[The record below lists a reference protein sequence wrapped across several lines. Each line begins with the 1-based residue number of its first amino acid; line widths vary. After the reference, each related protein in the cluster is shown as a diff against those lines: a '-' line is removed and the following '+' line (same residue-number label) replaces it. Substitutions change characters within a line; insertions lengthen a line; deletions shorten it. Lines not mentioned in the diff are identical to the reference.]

1 MPGVL
6 YSAKKRHVMIDS
18 RKRLFSLTIL
28 LACFIACS
36 TLGIAQVLTPQDS
49 VRKFVQEFYDWY
61 GIISHK
67 NSKIAPDVRAITEK
81 AKMFSPKLIVAL
93 KEDYEASSKHPEEI
107 VGLDWDP
114 FLCSQELEDRYQVGD
129 IKKQGKNYLIEL
141 YGVSGG
147 KRNPEPNVIAEVAQ
161 IGTQWIF
168 VNFRSPHGGD
178 MQSDLKKLKQIRNKS
193 HK

>member
-1 MPGVL
+1 
-6 YSAKKRHVMIDS
+6 MIDS

-49 VRKFVQEFYDWY
+49 VRKFVQEFYYWY
-61 GIISHK
+61 GIVSHK
-67 NSKIAPDVRAITEK
+67 NSKLPSDERAIKEK
-81 AKMFSPKLIVAL
+81 PNMFSARLIAAL
-93 KEDYEASSKHPEEI
+93 KEDFEASSKHPEEI

-114 FLCSQELEDRYQVGD
+114 FLCSQELDDRYEVGD
-129 IKKQGKNYLIEL
+129 IKRQGQNYLVKL

-161 IGTQWIF
+161 SGNHWIF
-168 VNFRSPHGGD
+168 INFLSPHGGD
-178 MQSDLKKLKQIRNKS
+178 MLNDLKELKQSRNKS
-193 HK
+193 QK